1 VKTTLQQPKTMAW
14 FSNRLFMETYLMSF
28 DLWLAFV
35 AASTILLIIP
45 GPTILLVLSY
55 ALSQGRTVALATV
68 AGVAFGDFIA
78 MSASLVGLGAL
89 VLASAELF
97 IILKWIGA
105 VYLVY
110 LGVKLFRSARGATL
124 GDLTERSVLPAR
136 GVFRHAAA
144 VTALNPKSI
153 VFFVAFVPQFIRAE
167 QPLLPQFLILIST
180 FVGLAALNALAY
192 AFLADRLRTH
202 IARPSVIAGLSRFG
216 GCALVAMG
224 VLTVTLRR
232 AGT

>member
-1 VKTTLQQPKTMAW
+1 
-14 FSNRLFMETYLMSF
+14 MSF

-35 AASTILLIIP
+35 AASIVLLIIP

-68 AGVAFGDFIA
+68 AGVALGDLIA
-78 MSASLVGLGAL
+78 MSASLLGLGAL

-97 IILKWIGA
+97 VTLKWIGA

-110 LGVKLFRSARGATL
+110 LGVKLYRNAADATL
-124 GDLTERSVLPAR
+124 GDLTAKSALPAR

-153 VFFVAFVPQFIRAE
+153 VFFIAFVPQFIRPE
-167 QPLLPQFLILIST
+167 NPLFAQFAILIVT
-180 FVGLAALNALAY
+180 FVSLAALNALAY
-192 AFLADRLRTH
+192 ALLADKMRKR
-202 IARPSVIAGLSRFG
+202 ISRPAVLINLSRFG
-216 GCALVAMG
+216 GGVLIAMG
-224 VLTVTLRR
+224 IITATFKSTS
-232 AGT
+232 A